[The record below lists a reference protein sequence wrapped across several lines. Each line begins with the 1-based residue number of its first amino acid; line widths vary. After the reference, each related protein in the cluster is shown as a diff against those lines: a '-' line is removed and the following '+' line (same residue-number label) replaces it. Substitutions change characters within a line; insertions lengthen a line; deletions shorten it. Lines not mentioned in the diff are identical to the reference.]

1 MIKTIRKKNPRVQL
15 LLFSATFNE
24 RVKAFALKIAPT
36 ANQVFIPKEELSL
49 DVIKQYNVKW
59 VDRLELRTHM
69 LRPGCL
75 PAPRSCPAAGLPLT
89 EQSGPQPQ
97 CADPA
102 R

>member
-59 VDRLELRTHM
+59 VQRLDLHVWHTHRLEM
-69 LRPGCL
+69 
-75 PAPRSCPAAGLPLT
+75 AA
-89 EQSGPQPQ
+89 
-97 CADPA
+97 C
-102 R
+102 